1 MMSSV
6 EEAPDLFADVRLRH
20 LWGTFIFAIGSSMVG
35 IVTSY
40 LIYQQSGSVAVTG
53 LIVVCSNLPTL
64 LLPGPATYLARVW
77 GGPKLYVYSRTA
89 IGVVG
94 LIPVVLSL
102 LGDLTT
108 ASLLLW
114 YLLTGILYAL
124 SGSATG
130 LVRAMIAPPG
140 KVPEFN
146 GALGRFGSAGT
157 IIGLLLGGGI
167 YALFGPTWV
176 FLFGALASMI
186 EGLSVVRILKRA
198 PIKAQPR
205 EPFRQGI
212 AVIRGITEMRAA
224 CIFSAWCFIVGGYAV
239 TLPAIASSIGTNAEY
254 LSILQTASI
263 VGGLG
268 LGWAMGKIHGR
279 VGWGWTQRICFFV
292 FGLSLL
298 SISLVLRQHGSA
310 TFTLL
315 TTALLLV
322 PVGFT
327 INMNITILGS
337 IVQVFAPSGSRNSV
351 MTAYAVIPALFI
363 PIGQETIGFVAD
375 GLSVGSALGMIGVI
389 VMVMLLIDP
398 RRTMRQA
405 IDALDES
412 TAPPPMAPAYI
423 SGPETPDADGI
434 EEALDEVG

>member
-1 MMSSV
+1 MSNI
-6 EEAPDLFADVRLRH
+6 EEAPDLFADVRVRH
-20 LWGTFIFAIGSSMVG
+20 LWGTFIFSIGSSMVG

-53 LIVVCSNLPTL
+53 LIVVCSNLPAL

-89 IGVVG
+89 IGVAG
-94 LIPVVLSL
+94 LIPVVLSMM
-102 LGDLTT
+102 GDLTT

-114 YLLTGILYAL
+114 YLLVGILYAL
-124 SGSATG
+124 SGPATS
-130 LVRAMIAPPG
+130 LVRAMIAAPG

-157 IIGLLLGGGI
+157 IIGLLLGGAI
-167 YALFGPTWV
+167 YALVGSTWV

-186 EGLSVVRILKRA
+186 EGLSVARILKRA
-198 PIKAQPR
+198 PIKGQPR

-212 AVIRGITEMRAA
+212 AVIRGNTEMKAA

-239 TLPAIASSIGTNAEY
+239 TLPAIASSIGTNAMY
-254 LSILQTASI
+254 LSVLQTASI
-263 VGGLG
+263 LGGLA

-279 VGWGWTQRICFFV
+279 IGWGHTQRICFFV

-298 SISLVLRQHGSA
+298 GISLVLRQHGSA
-310 TFTLL
+310 TFTLVA
-315 TTALLLV
+315 TALILV

-337 IVQVFAPSGSRNSV
+337 IVQMFAPAGSRNSV
-351 MTAYAVIPALFI
+351 LTAYALIPAIFV
-363 PIGQETIGFVAD
+363 PVGQEAIGFVAD
-375 GLSVGSALGMIGVI
+375 GLSVGSALGAIGVI
-389 VMVMLLIDP
+389 VMAMLLIDP
-398 RRTMRQA
+398 RRTMRIA
-405 IDALDES
+405 IDSLDES
-412 TAPPPMAPAYI
+412 SAPPAVAPAYVR
-423 SGPETPDADGI
+423 GPEDPDADGI
-434 EEALDEVG
+434 EESADGVG